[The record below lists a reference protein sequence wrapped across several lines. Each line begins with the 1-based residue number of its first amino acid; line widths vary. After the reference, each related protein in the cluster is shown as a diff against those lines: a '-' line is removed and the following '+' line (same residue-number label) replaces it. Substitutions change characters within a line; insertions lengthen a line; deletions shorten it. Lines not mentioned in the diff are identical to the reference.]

1 MAGSSPRAWG
11 LYGHRLPPLLQARFI
26 PTCVGFIGYHYG
38 HHARK
43 TVHPHVR
50 GVYAVSL
57 PMSLLTRGSSPR
69 AWGLLLSRIDRG
81 FHHRFI
87 PTCVGFIFF
96 ALALELR
103 QPVHPHVR
111 GVYVSGAKRT
121 VYGVGS
127 SPRAWGLS
135 QPHDAVF
142 VEHRFIPTC
151 VGFIWRKRRRTCCS
165 AVHPHVRGVYQTT
178 KSTKTGLFGSSP
190 RAWGLCELIP
200 FYVDEVRFIPTCVG
214 FMLKSPRQQSEKS
227 VHPHVR
233 GVYDDIC

>member
-127 SPRAWGLS
+127 SPRAWGL
-135 QPHDAVF
+135 
-142 VEHRFIPTC
+142 
-151 VGFIWRKRRRTCCS
+151 
-165 AVHPHVRGVYQTT
+165 
-178 KSTKTGLFGSSP
+178 
-190 RAWGLCELIP
+190 CELIP